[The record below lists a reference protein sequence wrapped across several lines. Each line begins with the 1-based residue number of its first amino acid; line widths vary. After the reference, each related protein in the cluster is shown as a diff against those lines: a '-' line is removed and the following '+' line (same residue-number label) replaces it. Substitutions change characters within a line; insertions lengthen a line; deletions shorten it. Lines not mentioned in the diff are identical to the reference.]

1 MSWYHHPR
9 FKLYI
14 EKAMLYNS
22 ISASCVPMAYFWV
35 LQKINQHDVSLEKN
49 VLTLTICCEYS
60 TFKEVMCRNSC
71 CFLKPD
77 RIGQKLAENLE
88 VEKRSI
94 HRECVKVCIFFS
106 SILCIDNRI
115 KLSWMKRIML
125 LNFSLW
131 WLWKTFFLPPCVMR
145 KFDSVED
152 KNRIKE
158 EVPHQRR
165 NLHT

>member
-1 MSWYHHPR
+1 
-9 FKLYI
+9 
-14 EKAMLYNS
+14 MLYNS
-22 ISASCVPMAYFWV
+22 ISASCVPPMAYFWV
-35 LQKINQHDVSLEKN
+35 LQKINQHDVSLEKKCTHIDHMLWIFN
-49 VLTLTICCEYS
+49 VIVRV
-60 TFKEVMCRNSC
+60 FKEVKCRNSC

-88 VEKRSI
+88 VEKSSI
-94 HRECVKVCIFFS
+94 HGECVKVRIFFS

-131 WLWKTFFLPPCVMR
+131 WLWKSFFFLRGVMR

>member
-1 MSWYHHPR
+1 MVCCWSLELKNMANTPHWNMQWAGIIILALNSIYR
-9 FKLYI
+9 
-14 EKAMLYNS
+14 KAMLYNS

-35 LQKINQHDVSLEKN
+35 LQKINQHDVSLEK
-49 VLTLTICCEYS
+49 TYS
-60 TFKEVMCRNSC
+60 HWPICRNSC

-94 HRECVKVCIFFS
+94 HGECVKVCIFFS

-131 WLWKTFFLPPCVMR
+131 WLWKSFFFLRVWWESLIPL
-145 KFDSVED
+145 
-152 KNRIKE
+152 RI
-158 EVPHQRR
+158 RIG
-165 NLHT
+165 

>member
-1 MSWYHHPR
+1 
-9 FKLYI
+9 
-14 EKAMLYNS
+14 MLYNS

-60 TFKEVMCRNSC
+60 TLLSG
-71 CFLKPD
+71 FLK
-77 RIGQKLAENLE
+77 RSCVEIVAVSWSLIGLDKNLRKIWRWKKG
-88 VEKRSI
+88 VSI